1 MATNKNCRLTSL
13 PKNGAIL
20 IQSAKECK
28 NAQSALKS
36 RLEVLALLLYNL
48 GEFENQENDMLIAR
62 VVGDVVSTMK
72 DEKLSGRKLLIVR
85 EVSIENELVGKPIV
99 AVDTVDAGEGDV
111 VLVAQGSSA
120 RQTSSTKDTPT
131 DAVIMAIVDS
141 VEMEGKVTFR
151 KGR

>member
-1 MATNKNCRLTSL
+1 
-13 PKNGAIL
+13 
-20 IQSAKECK
+20 
-28 NAQSALKS
+28 
-36 RLEVLALLLYNL
+36 
-48 GEFENQENDMLIAR
+48 MLIAR

-72 DEKLSGRKLLIVR
+72 DEKMSGRKLLIVR

-99 AVDTVDAGEGDV
+99 AVDTVDAGVGDV

-131 DAVIMAIVDS
+131 DAVIMAIVDT

-151 KGR
+151 NGR